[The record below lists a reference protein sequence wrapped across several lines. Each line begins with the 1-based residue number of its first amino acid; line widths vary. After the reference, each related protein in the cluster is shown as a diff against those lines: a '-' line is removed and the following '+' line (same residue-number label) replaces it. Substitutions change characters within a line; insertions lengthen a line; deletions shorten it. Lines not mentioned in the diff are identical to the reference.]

1 MSIQELINN
10 INNAFCE
17 FERYIKV
24 ILNFPNYKPELLYWE
39 RVIK

>member
-24 ILNFPNYKPELLYWE
+24 ILNINQNYYIGKEKLNDL
-39 RVIK
+39 